1 MEGQLWFTELLNRAF
16 AQPVNAVLQA
26 LPPAFHPADPA
37 APITNYVAMEVLVI
51 GILFLLFLAIR
62 SRLSIDKPGGLQQ
75 LTEMLND
82 FITNQSREII
92 GEHSERFTPFLT
104 ALFLFVLVS
113 NLIGLIPTLEAPT
126 SAIQITLGCAIVA
139 FFYYNIQGIKEQG
152 PIGYLKHFA
161 GPVWWLAWLLFPIEI
176 ISHLARVMSLSIR
189 LYANMFA
196 GDAVTAAFFTLVPVI
211 VPVIFLGLHLF
222 VAFLQ
227 AYIFTLLTTIYLQG
241 AVAHEQH

>member
-1 MEGQLWFTELLNRAF
+1 MEGQLWITELLNRAF
-16 AQPVNAVLQA
+16 AKPVNAILQA
-26 LPPAFHPADPA
+26 LPPAFHPADPS
-37 APITNYVAMEVLVI
+37 APINNYVAMEILVI
-51 GILFLLFLAIR
+51 GILLLLFLVIR
-62 SRLSIDKPGGLQQ
+62 SRLSVDKPGGLQH
-75 LTEMLND
+75 LTEVVND
-82 FITNQSREII
+82 FITNQSHEII
-92 GEHSERFTPFLT
+92 GAHSERFTLFLT
-104 ALFLFVLVS
+104 ALFLFVLAG

-126 SAIQITLGCAIVA
+126 GAIQITLGCAIVA

-161 GPVWWLAWLLFPIEI
+161 GPVWWMAWLLFPLEI

-196 GDAVTAAFFTLVPVI
+196 GDAVTNAFFGLVPLI
-211 VPVIFLGLHLF
+211 VPVVFLGLHLF

-241 AVAHEQH
+241 AVAHGH

>member
-16 AQPVNAVLQA
+16 AKPVNAVLQA
-26 LPPAFHPADPA
+26 LPPAFHPADPS
-37 APITNYVAMEVLVI
+37 APINNYVAMEVLVV
-51 GILFLLFLAIR
+51 GILLLLFLVIR
-62 SRLSIDKPGGLQQ
+62 SRLSVDKPGGLQH
-75 LTEMLND
+75 LTEVVND
-82 FITNQSREII
+82 FITNQSHEII

-104 ALFLFVLVS
+104 SLFLFVLAG

-196 GDAVTAAFFTLVPVI
+196 GDAVTNAFFGLVPVI
-211 VPVIFLGLHLF
+211 VPVIFLVLHLF

-241 AVAHEQH
+241 AVAHEH